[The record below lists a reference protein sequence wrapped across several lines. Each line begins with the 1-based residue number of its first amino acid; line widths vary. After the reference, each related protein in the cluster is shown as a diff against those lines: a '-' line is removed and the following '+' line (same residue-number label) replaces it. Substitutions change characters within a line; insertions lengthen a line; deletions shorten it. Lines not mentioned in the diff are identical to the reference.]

1 MPVPPTSISAA
12 TITNQAI
19 PMEMR
24 MPVRM
29 VGAAAG
35 RITRQAVRPGLISK
49 VLATFSQSARTL
61 ATPKAVLISIGHT
74 EQMKI
79 TKIAE
84 SPEYAK
90 LMGATATQGASA
102 MPGPS
107 DVGAKLWE
115 HLKRPFYDNG
125 PNDKGLGIQ
134 LGYSIARVGLGYFI
148 AVMVA
153 IPLGFLIGMS
163 PLISRALDPFIQ
175 ILKPIS
181 PLAWM
186 PLALYTIKDSSISAI
201 FVIFICSVWP
211 MLLNTAFGVA
221 SVRKEWINVAR
232 TLEVGTVRRAFT
244 VILPA
249 AAPTILTGMR
259 ISIGIAWLVI
269 VAAEMLVGGTGIG
282 YFVWNEWNNLSI
294 TNVITAI
301 LVIGVAGMV
310 LDQILARATKLVTFP
325 E

>member
-1 MPVPPTSISAA
+1 MTFSLRFRAA
-12 TITNQAI
+12 
-19 PMEMR
+19 
-24 MPVRM
+24 V
-29 VGAAAG
+29 VSLVLFAAFLG
-35 RITRQAVRPGLISK
+35 IWH
-49 VLATFSQSARTL
+49 LATRGTG
-61 ATPKAVLISIGHT
+61 AVANMT
-74 EQMKI
+74 
-79 TKIAE
+79 
-84 SPEYAK
+84 PEYAK
-90 LMGATATQGASA
+90 LMGLTATQGKSA
-102 MPGPS
+102 MPGPA

-115 HLKRPFYDNG
+115 HLRHPFYDKG

-134 LGYSIARVGLGYFI
+134 LGYSIARVGLGYLL
-148 AVMVA
+148 AVIVA

-163 PLISRALDPFIQ
+163 PLISRAIDPFIQ

-221 SVRKEWINVAR
+221 AVRKEWINVAR

-282 YFVWNEWNNLSI
+282 YFVWNEWNNLNL
-294 TNVITAI
+294 TNVLFAI
-301 LVIGVAGMV
+301 LVIGVVGML
-310 LDQILARATKLVTFP
+310 LDFLIAKLQQAVTYV

>member
-1 MPVPPTSISAA
+1 MTSSLRFRAGLLTVALFAA
-12 TITNQAI
+12 FI
-19 PMEMR
+19 
-24 MPVRM
+24 
-29 VGAAAG
+29 
-35 RITRQAVRPGLISK
+35 AVWH
-49 VLATFSQSARTL
+49 LATRSTTTV
-61 ATPKAVLISIGHT
+61 AT
-74 EQMKI
+74 MN
-79 TKIAE
+79 
-84 SPEYAK
+84 PEYAR
-90 LMGATATQGASA
+90 LMGATATQGKSA
-102 MPGPS
+102 MPGPF

-134 LGYSIARVGLGYFI
+134 LGYSIVRVGTGYLF
-148 AVMVA
+148 AVLVA

-163 PLISRALDPFIQ
+163 PLLSRALDPFIQ
-175 ILKPIS
+175 VLKPIS

-186 PLALYTIKDSSISAI
+186 PLALYTIKDSGISAI

-232 TLEVGTVRRAFT
+232 TLEVGTIRRAFT

-249 AAPTILTGMR
+249 AASTILTGMR
-259 ISIGIAWLVI
+259 ISVGIAWLVI

-294 TNVITAI
+294 ANVITAI
-301 LVIGVAGMV
+301 AVIGVVGMA
-310 LDQILARATKLVTFP
+310 LDQVLARLTRLVTFP